1 MTPTTLTPGTR
12 LGPYEVTAQIGVGG
26 MGAVYRAHDAK
37 LHRDVAIKVLLPAVA
52 NDPDRRA
59 RFSREA
65 QVLASLNH
73 PNIAAIYGLEESEGT
88 LALVMELVEGPT
100 LADKIAQAARLK
112 PHASGLS
119 LDEALP
125 IAKQIA
131 EALEAAHEQGIIHR
145 DLKPANIKVRP
156 DGVVKV
162 LDFGLA
168 KAMDPA
174 GASSDH
180 AMNSPTRSLHATQ
193 AGMILGTAAYMA
205 PEQARGATVDK
216 RADLW
221 AFGVVVYEMLTGTRL
236 FKGVTISD
244 TLAHVLTREPDWT
257 TLPPN
262 TPAPIRRLLRRCL
275 EKDRKR
281 RLADAADARLDIQD
295 ALTAPAGDTAPAG
308 AAPLA
313 FRGTRLAWV
322 VAAVAVL
329 GAAALTVPAV
339 RHLREAPPLVPAETR
354 VDIVTPAGGDP
365 LAFALSPD
373 GRQLVFVAAGDGASR
388 LWLRSLSTTT
398 AQPLAGTEGAQYPFW
413 APDNRSVAFFAD
425 SQLKRLDLGG
435 GAPRAL
441 AAAPL
446 GRGGSWNA
454 DGVVLFAPNFGGPLF
469 RVAAAG
475 GDAAP
480 VTTLDR
486 QPSHQW
492 PVFLPDGQH
501 FLFYAQGGPD
511 TGGIHLGALEGGAPT
526 RLTAADTA
534 ATYLP
539 AGAGRDGGP
548 GGAEALRDGG
558 WLLWTRAGTL
568 VAQRL
573 DLPRRALTGDPVPL
587 ADAVASDGNNFR
599 SAVAVSAT
607 GLVAYRAGR
616 ASRRQLTWVDRTGRV
631 LGTLGAPDEHSLIS
645 PRVAPDGRRVAV
657 SRTVQGNTDLWLLDG
672 ARTSRLTFDAGS
684 DQYPIWSPDGRQLVF
699 DSDRTGVQ
707 DLYGKDVSGAG
718 VEARLVAS
726 AQPKNATDWSA
737 DGRFLLYH
745 IFDPQTGGGDL
756 WAQEMD
762 PSTGAARAGRA
773 PGTVL
778 RTPFTELGGRFSPD
792 GRWVAYQSNASGQG
806 EIYVRPWTPPA
817 AAGAAAPAPSGQW
830 QVSTA
835 GGIHPSWRADGQALY
850 YLGPDGALMAAPVT
864 TRGTALEPGTP
875 VALFPTR
882 IVGGGG
888 DNAQGPQYDVTRDGR
903 FLINTVLDDAV
914 ATPITLIQ
922 NWRPGAG
929 IAGR

>member
-1 MTPTTLTPGTR
+1 MTLSPGSR
-12 LGPYEVTAQIGVGG
+12 LGPYEILSALGVGG
-26 MGAVYRAHDAK
+26 MGEVYRAHDAK

-100 LADKIAQAARLK
+100 LADRIAQGAIPLA
-112 PHASGLS
+112 
-119 LDEALP
+119 DALP

-131 EALEAAHEQGIIHR
+131 EALEAAHEAGIIHR
-145 DLKPANIKVRP
+145 DLKPANIKVRE
-156 DGVVKV
+156 DGTVKV

-168 KAMDPA
+168 KAMESP
-174 GASSDH
+174 ASSDH
-180 AMNSPTRSLHATQ
+180 AMNSPTISLHATQ
-193 AGMILGTAAYMA
+193 AGMILGTAAYMS
-205 PEQARGATVDK
+205 PEQASGKPVDK
-216 RADLW
+216 RSDLW
-221 AFGVVVYEMLTGTRL
+221 AFGVVLLEMLTGRRVFDGET
-236 FKGVTISD
+236 VS
-244 TLAHVLTREPDWT
+244 HVLAAVLKTEPDWT
-257 TLPPN
+257 RLPAD
-262 TPAPIRRLLRRCL
+262 TPVSIRTLLRRCL
-275 EKDRKR
+275 EKDRR
-281 RLADAADARLDIQD
+281 QRLPDAAMARLEIDD
-295 ALTAPAGDTAPAG
+295 ALTAPAADPSPAG
-308 AAPLA
+308 AAA
-313 FRGTRLAWV
+313 SSSARGSRLWML

-329 GAAALTVPAV
+329 GMVALAVPMV
-339 RHLREAPPLVPAETR
+339 RQLREAPPDAPPETR
-354 VDIVTPAGGDP
+354 VEITTPAGGDP
-365 LAFALSPD
+365 LSFALSPD

-398 AQPLAGTEGAQYPFW
+398 AQPLAGTEGASFPFW
-413 APDNRSVAFFAD
+413 APDSRAVAFFAD
-425 SQLKRLDLGG
+425 GQLKRLDLGG
-435 GAPRAL
+435 GMPRAL
-441 AAAPL
+441 VAAPA

-454 DGVVLFAPNFGGPLF
+454 DGVLLFAPTNVGGPLF

-486 QPSHQW
+486 QAGHRW

-511 TGGIHLGALEGGAPT
+511 TDGIHLGALDAGAPT
-526 RLTAADTA
+526 RLTAADAA

-539 AGAGRDGGP
+539 SGAVRDGGP
-548 GGAEALRDGG
+548 GGAEALREGG

-587 ADAVASDGNNFR
+587 ADAVASNGDIHR

-607 GLVAYRAGR
+607 GLVAYRAGS
-616 ASRRQLTWVDRTGRV
+616 ASRRQLTWVDRTGTV
-631 LGTLGAPDEHSLIS
+631 LGTLGAPDEHTLLN

-657 SRTVQGNTDLWLLDG
+657 QRAVQGNPDLWLLDS
-672 ARTSRLTFDAGS
+672 ARTSRLTFDAGA
-684 DQYPIWSPDGRQLVF
+684 DRLPIWSPDGRRLVF
-699 DSDRTGVQ
+699 DSDRTGVR
-707 DLYGKDVSGAG
+707 DLYGKDASGAG

-726 AQPKNATDWSA
+726 AQTKIATDWSA
-737 DGRFLLYH
+737 DGRFLLYVS
-745 IFDPQTGGGDL
+745 IDPQTGWGDL

-778 RTPFTELGGRFSPD
+778 RTPFTELWGRFSPD
-792 GRWVAYQSNASGQG
+792 GRWVAYQSNESGRT
-806 EIYVRPWTPPA
+806 EVYVRPWTPPA
-817 AAGAAAPAPSGQW
+817 AAGAAAPAPSAQW

-850 YLGPDGALMAAPVT
+850 YLGPDGTMMAAPVT

-882 IVGGGG
+882 IVGGGAAG
-888 DNAQGPQYDVTRDGR
+888 NQLVPQYDVTRDGR
-903 FLINTVLDDAV
+903 FLINTVLDDAA

-922 NWRPGAG
+922 NWRPGS
-929 IAGR
+929 

>member
-1 MTPTTLTPGTR
+1 
-12 LGPYEVTAQIGVGG
+12 
-26 MGAVYRAHDAK
+26 MGEVYRARDAK
-37 LHRDVAIKVLLPAVA
+37 LHRDVAIKVLLPSVA
-52 NDPDRRA
+52 NDPDRLA

-73 PNIAAIYGLEESEGT
+73 PNIAAIYGIEESSGVT
-88 LALVMELVEGPT
+88 ALVMELVEGE
-100 LADKIAQAARLK
+100 D
-112 PHASGLS
+112 LS
-119 LDEALP
+119 QRIGRGAIPLDEALP
-125 IAKQIA
+125 IAQQIA
-131 EALEAAHEQGIIHR
+131 NALEAAHEQGIIHR

-180 AMNSPTRSLHATQ
+180 AMNSPTISLHATQ

-221 AFGVVVYEMLTGTRL
+221 AFGVVCYEMLTGTRL
-236 FKGVTISD
+236 FEGVTISD
-244 TLAHVLTREPDWT
+244 TLAHVLTKEPDWT
-257 TLPPN
+257 ALPAN
-262 TPAPIRRLLRRCL
+262 TPAPIRKLLRRCL

-281 RLADAADARLDIQD
+281 RFESAADARLEIDD
-295 ALTAPAGDTAPAG
+295 ALTAPAADTSTIG
-308 AAPLA
+308 AAPSPLSA
-313 FRGTRLAWV
+313 RGRWLAWV
-322 VAAVAVL
+322 A
-329 GAAALTVPAV
+329 AAALLAAAGLAVPAV
-339 RHLREAPPLVPAETR
+339 RHLREAPPDAPPETR

-365 LAFALSPD
+365 LSLALSPD
-373 GRQLVFVAAGDGASR
+373 GRQLVFVASGDGASR

-413 APDNRSVAFFAD
+413 APDSRAVAFFAD
-425 SQLKRLDLGG
+425 GQLKRLDLGG

-441 AAAPL
+441 ATAPI
-446 GRGGSWNA
+446 GGGGSWNA
-454 DGVVLFAPNFGGPLF
+454 DGVVLFAPFFGGPLF

-486 QPSHQW
+486 QASHRW

-501 FLFYAQGGPD
+501 FLFYALGGPD
-511 TGGIHLGALEGGAPT
+511 TGGIHLGALDAGAPT

-534 ATYLP
+534 GTYLP
-539 AGAGRDGGP
+539 AGVGRDGGP
-548 GGAEALRDGG
+548 GGAEALREGG

-568 VAQRL
+568 QAQRL
-573 DLPRRALTGDPVPL
+573 DLPSRALTGDPVIL
-587 ADAVASDGNNFR
+587 ADAVEYDGTINI

-607 GLVAYRAGR
+607 GLVAYRGGR
-616 ASRRQLTWVDRTGRV
+616 ASRRQLTWVDRTGKV
-631 LGTLGAPDEHSLIS
+631 LGTLGAPDEHSLSS

-657 SRTVQGNTDLWLLDG
+657 QRTVQGNTDLWLLDG
-672 ARTSRLTFDAGS
+672 ARTSRLTFDAGA
-684 DQYPIWSPDGRQLVF
+684 DRFPIWSPDGRRLVF

-707 DLYGKDVSGAG
+707 DLYGKDASGAG

-778 RTPFTELGGRFSPD
+778 RTPFAELGGRFSPD
-792 GRWVAYQSNASGQG
+792 GRWVAYQSNASGQW

-817 AAGAAAPAPSGQW
+817 AAGAAAPAPSAQW

-835 GGIHPSWRADGQALY
+835 GGIYQSWRADGQALY

-882 IVGGGG
+882 IVDGGG
-888 DNAQGPQYDVTRDGR
+888 DNPQGPQYDVTRDGR
-903 FLINTVLDDAV
+903 FLINTVLDDAA

-922 NWRPGAG
+922 NWRPEGK
-929 IAGR
+929 R